1 MLEQVFEK
9 LNIPKEARALMHE
22 LMDKYGDLSDLQAL
36 LFDESVHER
45 DVVQKVREK
54 AEELGVHRF
63 SLALYILLRATEP
76 LLAKYREKNIDEA
89 IFWDTIMD
97 IKYKLDECKNVHDIW
112 GVFVLFWY
120 PGFYRMTRFAF
131 GRLQFDL
138 TIYKWEAYEKD
149 GVIVKKGDPVLDCHI
164 PSSGKLTKELA
175 WDSYRRAV
183 AFSGRRVI
191 ICDSWML
198 YPPQFDFLPEHS
210 SILEFAREYEVIE
223 QEDKPDFPNAWRIF
237 GKHSKLS
244 PEEWPTET
252 SLQRAFRERI
262 LSGLPV
268 GDGRGV
274 LIVKD

>member
-1 MLEQVFEK
+1 MLEQIFEK
-9 LNIPKEARALMHE
+9 LNIPQEARVLMCE
-22 LMDKYGDLSDLQAL
+22 LRDKHGDLYDLQAL
-36 LFDESVHER
+36 LFDENIPEG
-45 DVVQKVREK
+45 DIVQKVREK

-76 LLAKYREKNIDEA
+76 LLEKYRERNINEM

-97 IKYKLDECKNVHDIW
+97 IKHKLDECKNVHDIW
-112 GVFVLFWY
+112 GIFVLFWY

-138 TIYKWEAYEKD
+138 ATYKWKTYEKD
-149 GVIVKKGDPVLDCHI
+149 GVIVKNGDPVLDCHI
-164 PSSGKLTKELA
+164 PSSGKLTRELA
-175 WDSYRRAV
+175 WDSYRRAI

-198 YPPQFDFLPEHS
+198 YPPQFDFLPAHS
-210 SILEFAREYEVIE
+210 SILEFARDYEVIE

-237 GKHSKLS
+237 GKHRTLP
-244 PEEWPTET
+244 PEEWPIDT

-262 LSGLPV
+262 LAGLPV
-268 GDGRGV
+268 GDARGV